1 MPFTPYAGPALL
13 TGSKIAGKFKDFIP
27 LVKSS
32 ATGGLFS
39 GGLTALFTGN
49 PIAGLAV
56 GAADTLGSAALATG
70 LGALGTRKVLGKNIN
85 FAGGKKYTF
94 SETDDLNPLKK
105 QLESLG
111 QVGTATRTGNAG
123 QLNPEVMKNLAAYAK
138 SKEYYSPSGPQL
150 AGMYAGSIAA
160 PFAIEPLFMPRSQ
173 NYITNSQS
181 MQTYGMNQN
190 INSAGRPTNNEGT
203 VPTNSMGT
211 QVMAGQSMNLAPG
224 TLYQLPYSPLSNL
237 STAFAAQSENVM

>member
-1 MPFTPYAGPALL
+1 MVAGLL
-13 TGSKIAGKFKDFIP
+13 QGSRVAGKFKDFMP
-27 LVKSS
+27 LLRSS
-32 ATGGLFS
+32 AMGGLFS
-39 GGLTALFTGN
+39 GGLTTLFTGD
-49 PIAGLAV
+49 PLAGLAV
-56 GAADTLGSAALATG
+56 GAADTVGSAALATG
-70 LGALGTRKVLGKNIN
+70 IGALGTRKVLGKNIN

-94 SETDDLNPLKK
+94 SESDDLDPLKK
-105 QLESLG
+105 QLANLG
-111 QVGTATRTGNAG
+111 KAGTATRVGKAG
-123 QLNPEVMKNLAAYAK
+123 QIDPQAMKAITDYAQSK
-138 SKEYYSPSGPQL
+138 SYYSPSGPQL

-190 INSAGRPTNNEGT
+190 INAAGRPTNNEGT
-203 VPTNSMGT
+203 VSTNSMGT